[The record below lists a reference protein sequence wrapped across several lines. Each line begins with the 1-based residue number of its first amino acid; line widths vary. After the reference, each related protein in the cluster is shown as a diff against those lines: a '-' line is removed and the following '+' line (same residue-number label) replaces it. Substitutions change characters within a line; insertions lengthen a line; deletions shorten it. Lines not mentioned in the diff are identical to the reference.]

1 MLYSIIQNS
10 TKLEAFQ
17 YPNGEWIKNV
27 VYLYNGILFNDKKEW
42 SSVKCCSMSESQKY
56 VKQKKP
62 DAIYYMLIP
71 VI

>member
-27 VYLYNGILFNDKKEW
+27 VYLYNGILFNDKKE
-42 SSVKCCSMSESQKY
+42 
-56 VKQKKP
+56 
-62 DAIYYMLIP
+62 
-71 VI
+71 